1 MTLEKCTTFCQKGG
15 FAFAGLEYS
24 SECYCG
30 NTLANGAT
38 LSAFSTQCNMP
49 CSGNAGQT
57 CGGPNAI
64 TLFSTAAGLAL
75 VGA

>member
-1 MTLEKCTTFCQKGG
+1 MRQRLT
-15 FAFAGLEYS
+15 AR

-38 LSAFSTQCNMP
+38 LSAFSTECKMP
-49 CSGNAGQT
+49 CSGNSNEI

-64 TLFSTAAGLAL
+64 SLYATQAGLSL